1 MAEITTANTQTEPEY
16 PTEQREPQRVP
27 VVWHRLALGGIL
39 LIAVFMNFYRLGQ
52 NGFDSYYPPAVKSM
66 MDNWHNFFFAA
77 YDPGGFTSLD
87 KPPVGFWF
95 QVASAKLFGFTPFS
109 VLLPQALAGVLS
121 VLLLYSLVQRHF
133 GRTAGLLAALA
144 LALSPISVVTNRNV
158 TVDSTLTLAMLVGA
172 WAVLRAAETG
182 RLRWLL
188 LCAAIVGV
196 GFNIKMLEA
205 YLVVPAYGLLYLLA
219 APRSIWKRVVHLAVA
234 SILLLVISFSWAL
247 AVDLT
252 PASQRPHVG
261 STQDNS
267 EISLALGYNGL
278 QRLLGLGPGTTNSS
292 SGQVIMGGDG
302 APPEGITAAP
312 GGADGFGGAPG
323 PLRLFTQPLGGQIGW
338 LLPLAIFGMIAL
350 AWQGRPRLQS
360 DRKFRSLVLWGM
372 WLLTMGIF
380 FSVAGFI
387 HEYYLTV
394 MAPAI
399 AALCGIGLVTM
410 WQDYRRS
417 GWRGWLLPLA
427 LVATAAEQVYILTS
441 YPEWGRWMIPL
452 ISVLCILAAGVLL
465 GARLAPHIRI
475 KARRHPAW
483 GRSSP
488 IYRGSPVYRRTRFL
502 LPALALGVVALLL
515 SPALWAAIPILQGT
529 ESDLP
534 LAGPAQQGGPGIVPV
549 SPMQGNGAGIGLHD
563 TVDPALIRYLE
574 EHQGNAQIL
583 VATNS
588 NADGLIL
595 ATNKPVLPL
604 EGFSSYPLTT
614 TELASLVAKGRLR
627 FFLLNQMQI
636 PPQLLDQS
644 SGQGQSIQIVGGGPG
659 KDQLSAITTWVTQH
673 CKTVPPGLWQS
684 SSTSSG
690 PGGGSG
696 QNGAQLYD
704 CAMAH

>member
-1 MAEITTANTQTEPEY
+1 MSKTPDLTT
-16 PTEQREPQRVP
+16 PTEYDEPLAEQKRAAPSSLWQRV
-27 VVWHRLALGGIL
+27 ALGGIM
-39 LIAVFMNFYRLGQ
+39 LISVFMDFFKLGQ
-52 NGFDSYYPPAVKSM
+52 NGFDSYYPPAVRSM

-87 KPPVGFWF
+87 KPPVGFWL
-95 QVASAKLFGFTPFS
+95 QVLSAKIFGFNAVS

-121 VLLLYSLVQRHF
+121 VLLLYSLVRRHF

-158 TVDSTLTLAMLVGA
+158 TIDSTLTLALLVGA

-188 LCAAIVGV
+188 LCAAAVGI

-205 YLVVPAYGLLYLLA
+205 YLVVPAFGLLYLLA
-219 APRSIWKRVVHLAVA
+219 APTSIWKRVVHLALA
-234 SILLLVISFSWAL
+234 LMLLLVISFSWAL

-261 STQDNS
+261 NTQDNS

-278 QRLLGLGPGTTNSS
+278 QRLLGLGGASIQANSKS
-292 SGQVIMGGDG
+292 STGPIIIEGNGGPKQLAEG
-302 APPEGITAAP
+302 APNGSFTASA
-312 GGADGFGGAPG
+312 GFGGATG
-323 PLRLFTQPLGGQIGW
+323 PLRLFTQPLAGQNGW

-350 AWQGRPRLQS
+350 AWQGRPRPQR
-360 DRKFRSLVLWGM
+360 DRKFQSLVLWGT

-427 LVATAAEQVYILTS
+427 LIGTAAEQVYILTS
-441 YPEWGRWMIPL
+441 YPAWGRWMIPL
-452 ISVLCILAAGVLL
+452 IIILCILAAGVLL
-465 GARLAPHIRI
+465 SARLAPHIRV
-475 KARRHPAW
+475 KARRHPDW
-483 GRSSP
+483 GAGIPS
-488 IYRGSPVYRRTRFL
+488 YRATRFL

-515 SPALWAAIPILQGT
+515 TPTLWAAIPILQGT

-534 LAGPAQQGGPGIVPV
+534 LAGPSQAE
-549 SPMQGNGAGIGLHD
+549 GLKVG
-563 TVDPALIRYLE
+563 TTGQASVDPALIRYLE
-574 EHQGNAQIL
+574 VHQGHARIL
-583 VATNS
+583 VATDVM
-588 NADGLIL
+588 ADGLIL
-595 ATNKPVLPL
+595 ATNRPVMPL
-604 EGFSSYPLTT
+604 GGFSSYPLTT
-614 TELASLVAKGRLR
+614 TELASLVANGTLR
-627 FFLLNQMQI
+627 FFLLT
-636 PPQLLDQS
+636 
-644 SGQGQSIQIVGGGPG
+644 GGGMPG
-659 KDQLSAITTWVTQH
+659 GDQRSPVTSWVTQH
-673 CKTVPPGLWQS
+673 CKPVPASLWQS
-684 SSTSSG
+684 SSSSSNAGGDAG
-690 PGGGSG
+690 PDV
-696 QNGAQLYD
+696 GAQLYD
-704 CAMAH
+704 CATAH